1 VLDNVRPLLEN
12 AYVAVLL
19 GLLLAF
25 ALLLASRASFKRIKP
40 EAATAGVAIAAISLF
55 ARLALATAALWAY
68 KAFLTPGFKPFAFS
82 LAGGF
87 IVLYT
92 VSIVRYSN
100 TLKRR
105 PRGVRD

>member
-1 VLDNVRPLLEN
+1 MRPLLEN

-19 GLLLAF
+19 GLLLAS
-25 ALLLASRASFKRIKP
+25 ALIVASRASFKRIRP
-40 EAATAGVAIAAISLF
+40 DAAASGFAFAAVSLF

-68 KAFLTPGFKPFAFS
+68 KALFTPGFKAFAFS

-92 VSIVRYSN
+92 VSLVRYSN
-100 TLKRR
+100 ALKRR